1 MRFLPILLFLLL
13 PALAHAFEGL
23 VVSVTD
29 GDTLIVTDAARQR
42 QTIRLL
48 GIDAPDKYQAFG
60 QKSHTSLSAISF
72 NRNVEVIGTQRDRQG
87 RLLARVMV
95 ADPNCN
101 MPECLK
107 IHDAGLVQLMS
118 GMAWQRQQYVNE
130 QTPQE
135 RETYAAAEFNA
146 KIRRLGL
153 WADVNPV
160 PPWLWRR

>member
-1 MRFLPILLFLLL
+1 MRFLPILLFLLF
-13 PALAHAFEGL
+13 PVLAHAFDGL
-23 VVSVTD
+23 VTAVTD

-42 QTIRLL
+42 HPIRLT
-48 GIDAPDKYQAFG
+48 GIDAPDKYQTFG
-60 QKSHTSLSAISF
+60 KQSHTSLSAITF
-72 NRNVEVIGTQRDRQG
+72 NRNVEVIGSKRDAQG
-87 RLLARVMV
+87 RLIARVMV

-107 IHDAGLVQLMS
+107 IHDAGLVQVMS

-130 QTPQE
+130 LTLQE
-135 RETYAAAEFNA
+135 REAYAAAEFNA